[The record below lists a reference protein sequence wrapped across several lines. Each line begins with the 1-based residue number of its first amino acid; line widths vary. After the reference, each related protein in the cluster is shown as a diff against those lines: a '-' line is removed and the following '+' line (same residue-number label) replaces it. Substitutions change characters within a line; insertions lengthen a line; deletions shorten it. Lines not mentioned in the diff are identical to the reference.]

1 MSNAVDLWLEVGNKC
16 LKRASELLDN
26 KATPITE
33 TSAAVKQLVEAAVMM
48 DDLNLRW
55 AIQNRSG
62 AAASQ
67 GQPFSPREAKS

>member
-26 KATPITE
+26 EAAPITE
-33 TSAAVKQLVEAAVMM
+33 TSAAVKRLVEAAVMM

-62 AAASQ
+62 AAVFRDRPS
-67 GQPFSPREAKS
+67 SPPKAEN